1 MVVDGNRSVQRCDQQ
16 PHLITILPTLANIST
31 AITNASGC
39 TRSSLLYMLP
49 SIMLES
55 CSFVKQVVAQQGHR
69 RSLTRPY
76 RKLSA
81 KPCARVLPALGSLAN
96 LELLYLSSNQLSGI
110 PPELGS
116 LDLSRNQLSQNITP
130 ELGNLASLTGLTLR
144 VRRVFRAPARW
155 CAARRRGA
163 CE

>member
-1 MVVDGNRSVQRCDQQ
+1 M
-16 PHLITILPTLANIST
+16 
-31 AITNASGC
+31 
-39 TRSSLLYMLP
+39 

-116 LDLSRNQLSQNITP
+116 LANLELLYLSSNQLSQNIPP

-144 VRRVFRAPARW
+144 VRRVFRAPAR
-155 CAARRRGA
+155 
-163 CE
+163 